1 MAKSDAVWSCCS
13 SSSSTPPGWLADCRA
28 SAASQQPRRGAACWE
43 GRGAH
48 LPPPS
53 RAPLLNRLRLLSPL
67 QEQIKICLLP
77 PPLDRLRLL
86 ATVEEIGSKLR
97 GRHAGPRPKAAPP
110 TILRLAGS
118 TTGIK
123 VRLMAGWA
131 VWARRM
137 WWWDADDGRA
147 TWLRRTVTGRV
158 RPRAASPGSRPAA
171 QDRRTPY
178 PARARGSPRADPRAE
193 HWGGADLA
201 GGGGQDPSAPCSV
214 ARVPLLLAPS
224 GLLRAAPLVMH
235 GGRSALASRGH
246 GRRRRSSRRGTAAPC
261 PPPHDA
267 FRRPS
272 MGSIGTGREEAAAAH
287 RLELPR

>member
-1 MAKSDAVWSCCS
+1 MAD
-13 SSSSTPPGWLADCRA
+13 
-28 SAASQQPRRGAACWE
+28 
-43 GRGAH
+43 
-48 LPPPS
+48 
-53 RAPLLNRLRLLSPL
+53 
-67 QEQIKICLLP
+67 
-77 PPLDRLRLL
+77 L

-235 GGRSALASRGH
+235 GGRSALASRGMAAADGAAGGVPPRH
-246 GRRRRSSRRGTAAPC
+246 ALRRTMPSAALPWAPPGRGGRRPTRRPGRRRV
-261 PPPHDA
+261 
-267 FRRPS
+267 
-272 MGSIGTGREEAAAAH
+272 
-287 RLELPR
+287 

>member
-1 MAKSDAVWSCCS
+1 MAD
-13 SSSSTPPGWLADCRA
+13 
-28 SAASQQPRRGAACWE
+28 
-43 GRGAH
+43 
-48 LPPPS
+48 
-53 RAPLLNRLRLLSPL
+53 
-67 QEQIKICLLP
+67 
-77 PPLDRLRLL
+77 L

-201 GGGGQDPSAPCSV
+201 GGGGQDPSAPCS
-214 ARVPLLLAPS
+214 L
-224 GLLRAAPLVMH
+224 LLRACSAP
-235 GGRSALASRGH
+235 
-246 GRRRRSSRRGTAAPC
+246 RRWSCTAAARRSHRGG
-261 PPPHDA
+261 
-267 FRRPS
+267 
-272 MGSIGTGREEAAAAH
+272 MAAADGAAGGATPH
-287 RLELPR
+287 HALRRTMPSAALPWAPS